1 MSDTNPYEPSSIPQP
16 KASDAPLAPDGKHC
30 PVCGVDIGLWPILTA
45 MWPTRIWCPH
55 CRSRLGYQ
63 GPIRLVAVT
72 IVLTIAI
79 VIPTAFGLLWLK
91 VEPVG
96 HAVAYYLAIVVPLC
110 IVMMMLISMRVRATN
125 TLRKM
130 G

>member
-1 MSDTNPYEPSSIPQP
+1 MPDTNPYQPSSIPQP
-16 KASDAPLAPDGKHC
+16 KASDAPLTPDGKHC
-30 PVCGVDIGLWPILTA
+30 PVCGEDIGLWPVMSA
-45 MWPTRIWCPH
+45 MYPTRIWCPH

-63 GPIRLVAVT
+63 GPKRLVAAM

-79 VIPTAFGLLWLK
+79 VTPTAFGLLWMK
-91 VEPVG
+91 VEPVWR
-96 HAVAYYLAIVVPLC
+96 AVAYYLAIVLPLC
-110 IVMMMLISMRVRATN
+110 VVMMMLTAMRVRATN